1 MMPLISVPGRQS
13 ELCEFKASLAYIVS
27 SRPAGGY
34 TVRDYPSLTPH
45 PPKKLILE
53 LPNSELRTAK
63 YLGTLVVKNVEGRND
78 SRSGGATTGMHCAQR
93 EKGVRDHWRGKW
105 H

>member
-1 MMPLISVPGRQS
+1 MMSLISVPGRQS

-34 TVRDYPSLTPH
+34 TVRDYPSLTPQ
-45 PPKKLILE
+45 KKLILE

-63 YLGTLVVKNVEGRND
+63 YLGTLVVKNV
-78 SRSGGATTGMHCAQR
+78 
-93 EKGVRDHWRGKW
+93 
-105 H
+105 